1 MTSPAASA
9 ELRCGAAN
17 ALRRQPVR
25 AAIQEGDLA
34 HVVLREQPHQQ
45 AREAK
50 AEAAVGWAAEAEEVE
65 VVLDRLGLHP
75 LVPGL
80 HDELLVAVLA
90 LGTRRQLDS
99 PPQQIEALGQAPVCG
114 V

>member
-9 ELRCGAAN
+9 GQPRAAAS

-34 HVVLREQPHQQ
+34 HVVLPEQPHQQ

-50 AEAAVGWAAEAEEVE
+50 AEATVGWAAEAEEVE
-65 VVLDRLGLHP
+65 VVLDRLGLHA

-80 HDELLVAVLA
+80 RDELLVAVLA
-90 LGTRRQLDS
+90 LGTSCQLDP
-99 PPQQIEALGQAPVCG
+99 PPQQVEALGQAR
-114 V
+114 